1 MQKIS
6 SSFNPSVNIERD
18 LFKEFDYVV
27 TPNSRHIYNQ
37 LVGSLKTGYHSFSII
52 GSYGTGKSS
61 FLMAFRKNLIGETL
75 YFEPLNG
82 EFSNLNGFEF
92 DYIVGKYGSLIEE
105 LGLHFNINDFRNEKE
120 ILAWIDRKHEELKKE
135 GKFWFLVIDEFG
147 KHLEYA
153 AKENPEQE
161 LYFIQLLAEYANE
174 EDKNIFFIT
183 TLHQAFDSY
192 AHGLD
197 LQQRKEWDKVRGRL
211 KELTFNEPVEQLLY
225 IASEYLSEE
234 KASADNA
241 KKIDGL
247 LRAIELAKVFPLKSE
262 LNLDLAKNLYPLDP
276 LSAAVLSLAL
286 QKYGQNERSLFTF
299 LQSDEF
305 LGINDYDTDANPFY
319 NLACVYD
326 YLIHNHHSFLSSKY
340 NPHYVQWNA
349 LKKALERVESDFEE
363 NVFEL
368 KRLVKVI
375 GLLNIFATEGAKV
388 DESFLIEYGETT
400 LGISDVSKLIRDLEK
415 KQIVRY
421 RSYKRQYILFEGTD
435 FDIEYE
441 LQQASSKIDP
451 VTDVVTP
458 LKKYFEF
465 PYIPAKRAYYE
476 KGTPR
481 FFEFVLSEKPIK
493 NPPLQPVDGYINLV
507 FNTPYDEVQKLSKE
521 VDGTILYGVFE
532 NTSEIESQIFLIER
546 TKFVIGEIES
556 DKIAERELKGLL
568 DVQIDGLN
576 SMIMDNV
583 YSVGDDLRWTY
594 NGNEIKIKNSKSLN
608 NELSK
613 ISESVYHKT
622 PIFDNE
628 LINKERVSPAIYKPR
643 KTLLKLLIE
652 NSEEENLGLE
662 PDTFPAE
669 KTIYLSLLK
678 QNGIHR
684 KNGETWE
691 LGAPDDNSGFNQ
703 LWNVCEE
710 FFEST
715 KTGKRPL
722 TDLISILKKP
732 PLGLKSG
739 FIELWVPIY
748 FIIKE
753 NDYALFQ
760 EEAYIPELSYDIVNL
775 VYRNP
780 KLFEIKSYQISDVKK
795 KVFAKYRAYHDH
807 DEATDFSNQSFV
819 ETIRPF
825 LLVYNSLNEYGRRT
839 AKISQVAQKLREAI
853 KTATEP
859 EKAFFEDFPLALGYT
874 NLEALQSEK
883 SLKQFVYDLDKSIEE
898 IKHSYSHLIDRL
910 ERCLL
915 DALDYK
921 QNTNFETYQE
931 KIKSRYDSI
940 KTYKLVPY
948 QKKLLGRLLSPLSDR
963 EKWLSSVAFAILDK
977 PLTKLEDDE
986 EPLLLDR
993 LYTRIEELDNLRELS
1008 SLNIDLEK
1016 EDVFKFTLQGFNRIP
1031 IDYNLVIDKQKL
1043 SKESKRIKDLKRLL
1057 TDDKKTNMALL
1068 LKLIEDVENNE

>member
-18 LFKEFDYVV
+18 LDKEFEYVV

-37 LVGSLKTGYHSFSII
+37 LVGSLKSGSHSFSII

-61 FLMAFRKNLIGETL
+61 FLVAFRKNLIGETL

-82 EFSNLNGFEF
+82 EFSNVDGFEF

-105 LGLHFNINDFRNEKE
+105 LGLHFDIEDFRNEKE
-120 ILAWIDRKHEELKKE
+120 ILAWIDQKHERLKKE
-135 GKFWFLVIDEFG
+135 GKFWLLVIDEFG

-153 AKENPEQE
+153 AKESPEKE

-197 LQQRKEWDKVRGRL
+197 TQQRKEWDKVRGRL

-225 IASEYLSEE
+225 IASEFLSEE
-234 KASADNA
+234 KANTC
-241 KKIDGL
+241 KEKQIVGL
-247 LRAIELAKVFPLKSE
+247 LKSIELAKVFPLKSE
-262 LNLDLAKNLYPLDP
+262 LNLELAKNLYPLDP
-276 LSAAVLSLAL
+276 LSGSVLSLAL

-305 LGINDYDTDANPFY
+305 LGINDYDSDINPFY
-319 NLACVYD
+319 NIACVFD

-349 LKKALERVESDFEE
+349 LKKAIERVESDFEE

-368 KRLVKVI
+368 KGLVKVI
-375 GLLNIFATEGAKV
+375 GLLNIFAAEGAKV
-388 DESFLIEYGETT
+388 DENFLIEYGQTA
-400 LGISDVSKLIRDLEK
+400 LGISDVLPLVRKLEK
-415 KQIVRY
+415 KQIIRY

-458 LKKYFEF
+458 LRKYFEF
-465 PYIPAKRAYYE
+465 PYLPAKRSYYE

-481 FFEFVLSEKPIK
+481 FFEFILSEKPIQK
-493 NPPLQPVDGYINLV
+493 SPEQPIDGYINLV
-507 FNTPYDEVQKLSKE
+507 FNTPFDKVWDISQDVEAP
-521 VDGTILYGVFE
+521 ILYGVFE
-532 NTSEIESQIFLIER
+532 NTSEIENQIFLIER
-546 TKFVIGEIES
+546 TKSVIAEIDS

-568 DVQIDGLN
+568 DTQIEELN
-576 SMIMDNV
+576 SLIKDNI
-583 YSVGDDLRWTY
+583 YSASEDLRWAH
-594 NGNEIKIKNSKSLN
+594 NGIEFKIKNSKALN

-613 ISESVYHKT
+613 ICDNVYHKT

-628 LINKERVSPAIYKPR
+628 LINKEKVSPAIYKPR

-652 NSEEENLGLE
+652 NSAEENLGLD

-684 KNGETWE
+684 ENGEAWE
-691 LGAPDDNSGFNQ
+691 LGEPDANSGFNQ
-703 LWNVCEE
+703 LWDECEE

-715 KTGKRPL
+715 ISGKRPV

-732 PLGLKSG
+732 PFGLKNG

-748 FIIKE
+748 LIIKE

-775 VYRNP
+775 VYRDP
-780 KLFEIKSYQISDVKK
+780 KLFEIKAYHISDVKK
-795 KVFAKYRAYHDH
+795 KIFSKYRAYHEQ
-807 DEATDFSNQSFV
+807 DEHADFSNSSFV

-825 LLVYNSLNEYGRRT
+825 LLVYNGLNEYGRT
-839 AKISQVAQKLREAI
+839 TSKISQSAQKIRDAI

-874 NLEALQSEK
+874 NLDSLDSEK
-883 SLKQFVYDLDKSIEE
+883 ILKQYVHDLDKAIDEV
-898 IKHSYSHLIDRL
+898 KNAYDRLIDRIENCML
-910 ERCLL
+910 QTVNIETET
-915 DALDYK
+915 D
-921 QNTNFETYQE
+921 FEVYQTRVQD
-931 KIKSRYDSI
+931 RYESI
-940 KTYKLVPY
+940 KTYKLAPY
-948 QKKLLGRLLSPLSDR
+948 QKKLLDRLKSPLADR
-963 EKWLSSVAFAILDK
+963 EKWISSVAFAILDK
-977 PLTKLEDDE
+977 PLSKMDDEE
-986 EPLLLDR
+986 EPLLLDKLSTR
-993 LYTRIEELDNLRELS
+993 LEELDNLVELS
-1008 SLNIDLEK
+1008 SLDFDPK
-1016 EDVFKFTLQGFNRIP
+1016 
-1031 IDYNLVIDKQKL
+1031 KQDAYRLKIQTL
-1043 SKESKRIKDLKRLL
+1043 SKESTDINVIADKKKLKNASKRIEKIKDLL
-1057 TDDKKTNMALL
+1057 TDDKETNQAVL
-1068 LKLIEDVENNE
+1068 LKILEELDKK